1 MTSPVGDPPRTVL
14 LAEDDD
20 DVASAFTK
28 VLERSGFLVHRAR
41 AGTEAIGI
49 ASTTPHLDAA
59 IVDMVLPGV
68 GGLDVVAAIRRSQ
81 PGCRIIAV
89 TGFSAPTVE
98 RAFLAAGADRF
109 LTKPVERADLLAAL
123 DVKPA

>member
-1 MTSPVGDPPRTVL
+1 MTGPAEDPPRIVL

-20 DVASAFTK
+20 DVAAAFTK

-41 AGTEAIGI
+41 AGTEAIGM
-49 ASTTPHLDAA
+49 ASATPHLDAA

-68 GGLDVVAAIRRSQ
+68 GGLDVVAAIRRTQ

-89 TGFSAPTVE
+89 TGFSAPAIE

-123 DVKPA
+123 DIKSA